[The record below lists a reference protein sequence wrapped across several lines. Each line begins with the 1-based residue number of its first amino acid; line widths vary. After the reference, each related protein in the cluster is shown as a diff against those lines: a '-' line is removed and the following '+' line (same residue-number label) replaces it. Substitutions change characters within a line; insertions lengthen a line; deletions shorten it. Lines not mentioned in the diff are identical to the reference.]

1 MNTGNLTP
9 DTGEAIEFLKAFH
22 PQGPWCLTAI
32 SPNQQGIQ
40 TRTFM
45 PAEED
50 QCAKWISARNG
61 EQNLYFSINA
71 VAPNTTRKAAKED
84 IVEVRYLHVDID
96 ARVGE
101 PVDEERERIARLI
114 SSDLPSGVPSP
125 TCVVDSGGGYWGFW
139 RLEEPLRVKVQPALI
154 EQAEGRNQMLANL
167 LGGDAAQDISRIARL
182 PGTLNLPNAAK
193 LKKDRRVS
201 AARLISIDASRVY
214 PIVAFGS
221 VAPAGTQ
228 RQMPSLNEIAPRAL
242 ESLDQLDQWGV
253 EDRIKIIIVQGRHPD
268 EAAKTPDDSRSA
280 WLFDAV
286 CGLVRKEVPDEVIL
300 GIILDPDNGVS
311 GSVLDKGGNAQK
323 YARRQI
329 DRAKDMVVAPEL
341 LEMNE
346 KHVAIGNFGGKFRI
360 ADLSKQPINFQTKDD
375 FSNRYSNRFVAIG
388 PENNS
393 MPLAKW
399 WLSHPRRN
407 TVETVVFAPNEN
419 WPGTLNLWRGF
430 GVEPVQGDCGLFWE
444 HVKDNVCAG
453 DEAAF
458 VYLRNWMARAVQR
471 PQEPGQVAI
480 VLQGGKGTGKSMFAR
495 IFGKLFGPHFL
506 PVSDARHLVGQFNAP
521 LRQCVLL
528 FADEAFFAG
537 DKKNEGTLKAL
548 ITEPSIVIE
557 PKGVDA
563 TLEPNRLHIIMASN
577 NDWVVPAS
585 SDERRYLV
593 LKVAPNKQK
602 DTTFFGALMDEM
614 ENGGYSALLHE
625 LMSVDLAGFDVR
637 DVPITAAL
645 KEQQDHSMGPV
656 DQWLRQLFDEGVLP
670 GSMPPDNAAAPTAAA
685 QRDIVGLLP
694 HARLSVPDLSRASGK
709 TIAKPLRD
717 IGAMPVSLGARKG
730 WRFPPLSECRAAFE
744 AKFGPQ
750 EWSDPEE
757 RDWRPTSASEGH
769 ALF

>member
-1 MNTGNLTP
+1 M
-9 DTGEAIEFLKAFH
+9 
-22 PQGPWCLTAI
+22 
-32 SPNQQGIQ
+32 
-40 TRTFM
+40 
-45 PAEED
+45 
-50 QCAKWISARNG
+50 
-61 EQNLYFSINA
+61 
-71 VAPNTTRKAAKED
+71 
-84 IVEVRYLHVDID
+84 
-96 ARVGE
+96 
-101 PVDEERERIARLI
+101 
-114 SSDLPSGVPSP
+114 
-125 TCVVDSGGGYWGFW
+125 
-139 RLEEPLRVKVQPALI
+139 RVKEHLTLI
-154 EQAEGRNQMLANL
+154 EQAEARNQMLANI

-182 PGTLNLPNAAK
+182 PGTLNIPNAVK
-193 LKKDRRVS
+193 LKKGRRIS
-201 AARLISIDASRVY
+201 PARLISVDTTRVY
-214 PIVAFGS
+214 PMAAFGS
-221 VAPAGTQ
+221 VAAVGPKPPVSGAY
-228 RQMPSLNEIAPRAL
+228 EITPRAL
-242 ESLDQLDQWGV
+242 DNLDQLDQWGV

-268 EAAKTPDDSRSA
+268 EAAKSPDDSRSA

-286 CGLVRKEVPDEVIL
+286 CGLVRNEVPEEVIL
-300 GIILDPDNGVS
+300 GIILDPDYSVS
-311 GSVLDKGGNAQK
+311 GSVIDKGGNAQK

-360 ADLSKQPINFQTKDD
+360 ADLSNQPISFQTKDD
-375 FSNRYSNRFVAIG
+375 FSNRYSNRFVAMG
-388 PENNS
+388 PDNNFV
-393 MPLAKW
+393 PLAKW

-407 TVETVVFAPNEN
+407 TVETVVFAPNQN

-430 GVEPVQGDCGLFWE
+430 GVQPVRGDCELFWE

-458 VYLRNWMARAVQR
+458 VYLRNWLARAVQK
-471 PQEPGQVAI
+471 PQEPGQVAV

-528 FADEAFFAG
+528 FADEAFFAA

-593 LKVAPNKQK
+593 LKVASDRQK
-602 DTTFFGALMDEM
+602 DTAFFGALINQM
-614 ENGGYSALLHE
+614 ENGGYGALLHE
-625 LMSVDLAGFDVR
+625 LMSVDLAGYDVR

-645 KEQQDHSMGPV
+645 KEQQEHSMGPV

-685 QRDIVGLLP
+685 ERDIVGLLP

-717 IGAMPVSLGARKG
+717 IGAVPVTLGARKG

-750 EWSDPEE
+750 DWSDPEE
-757 RDWRPTSASEGH
+757 RDWRPSSNSNGH
-769 ALF
+769 AHF